1 MITDRGPDLR
11 CDLTSQVA
19 DGRTAR
25 FVQLLADGVE
35 YEAAS
40 SIAGRIYWQCFANV
54 PIRFDRRWRAEVPE
68 HWHRAGPRTS
78 PGDRKRAKRAQTPAH
93 AILNY
98 LYAILQTEATIA
110 AQRMGFDPTIGLMH
124 ADKRYRP
131 SLASDLME
139 PVRPVADR
147 IVLELL
153 RDREFSRGEVVET
166 RQGVCRLGAGLA
178 RELGQHSPA
187 LREAVGPHAER
198 LGAGAAEG
206 AGPSDAV

>member
-1 MITDRGPDLR
+1 MNELR
-11 CDLTSQVA
+11 VA
-19 DGRTAR
+19 
-25 FVQLLADGVE
+25 E
-35 YEAAS
+35 

-54 PIRFDRRWRAEVPE
+54 PIRFDRHWRVNVPE

-78 PGDRKRAKRAQTPAH
+78 PIDRKRAKRALTPAH
-93 AILNY
+93 ALVNY
-98 LYAILQTEATIA
+98 LAAILQTEATIA

-153 RDREFSRGEVVET
+153 AGREFSRGDFS
-166 RQGVCRLGAGLA
+166 AW
-178 RELGQHSPA
+178 
-187 LREAVGPHAER
+187 
-198 LGAGAAEG
+198 
-206 AGPSDAV
+206 